1 MGGGFRM
8 TTFDDILGAAQ
19 HLAPSDRIRLV
30 QTLWETISPEEWP
43 VPSHEW
49 INEAQR
55 RSAEYEAG
63 RLTATPWPEVR
74 ARARRKAGLDE

>member
-1 MGGGFRM
+1 M
-8 TTFDDILGAAQ
+8 TSFDEVLGAAQ

-30 QTLWETISPEEWP
+30 QALWETVPPEEWP
-43 VPSHEW
+43 HPPEEW

-55 RSAEYEAG
+55 RSAEYDAG
-63 RLTATPWPEVR
+63 RITAASWPEVR